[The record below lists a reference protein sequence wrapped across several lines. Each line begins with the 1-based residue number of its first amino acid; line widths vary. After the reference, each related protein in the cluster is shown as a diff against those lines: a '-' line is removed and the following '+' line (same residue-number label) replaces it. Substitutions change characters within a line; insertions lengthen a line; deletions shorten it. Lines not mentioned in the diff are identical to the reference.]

1 MKKGALHT
9 TTLMHYK
16 AKQVLRDLFSV
27 NQGNGSDV
35 TFNAGATKV
44 NLKNLKT

>member
-1 MKKGALHT
+1 MKKAVLHT

-16 AKQVLRDLFSV
+16 AKQAIRDLISI
-27 NQGNGSDV
+27 NQGNRSDV
-35 TFNAGATKV
+35 TFDAGATKV

>member
-1 MKKGALHT
+1 MYAT
-9 TTLMHYK
+9 TPMHWK
-16 AKQVLRDLFSV
+16 ARQVLHDLFSV
-27 NQGNGSDV
+27 NQENGSDV